1 MKEEC
6 VEKEE
11 EISEPNEEDVQDEVE
26 TTGEVLEEKIQEL
39 ESSLKRVMADFDNY
53 RKRMNAEKKR
63 LIALANE
70 SLVNELL
77 PVLDDF
83 ERALGNDDPLDKDGL
98 EMIFRKFK
106 AALKEHGLENLEC
119 NDEEFDPYYHECI
132 ISEEVEEEEE
142 HDKVLE
148 ELQKGY
154 KLNSKLIRPAKV
166 KVGKYLAKKEE
177 VKEDE

>member
-6 VEKEE
+6 IKDEELSLSKEE
-11 EISEPNEEDVQDEVE
+11 DLTDRVED
-26 TTGEVLEEKIQEL
+26 TGEELEERIEEL

-53 RKRMNAEKKR
+53 RKRMNNEKKK

-70 SLVNELL
+70 SMVSDLL
-77 PVLDDF
+77 SVIDDF
-83 ERALGNDDPLDKDGL
+83 ERALENDNALDKEGL

-106 AALKEHGLENLEC
+106 SALKEHGLENLEC
-119 NDEEFDPYYHECI
+119 EGKDFDPNYHECI
-132 ISEEVEEEEE
+132 ISEEVEEEE

-148 ELQKGY
+148 EIQKGY
-154 KLNSKLIRPAKV
+154 LLNSNLIRPAKV
-166 KVGKYLAKKEE
+166 KVGKYIAEKEE